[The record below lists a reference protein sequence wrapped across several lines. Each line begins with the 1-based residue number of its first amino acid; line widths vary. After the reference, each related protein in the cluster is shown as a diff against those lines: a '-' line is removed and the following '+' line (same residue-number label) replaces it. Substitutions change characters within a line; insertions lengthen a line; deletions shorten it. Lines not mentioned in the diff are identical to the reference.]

1 MCVRCKFPLKSGIG
15 GQSLVI
21 WRRSAPQ
28 AAVAHL
34 LCMSTHS
41 GVRVDCRED
50 CAEQGDCFSLIKAGD
65 TSGTV
70 KQQAMAKQSLGPSSS
85 YS

>member
-1 MCVRCKFPLKSGIG
+1 MCALQTPPKKWDWGAIARYLAPLRPAG
-15 GQSLVI
+15 GGGTLVVL
-21 WRRSAPQ
+21 R
-28 AAVAHL
+28 
-34 LCMSTHS
+34 THS

-50 CAEQGDCFSLIKAGD
+50 CAAQGDCFSLIKAGD